1 MTPIIIFVLIALS
14 VLVLYTIL
22 NKPKTE
28 FEDTFVP
35 SAKIKKFKPT
45 KPKSSIK
52 PVSSGVSSG
61 PAKPL
66 GKIEEPAL
74 KRETPL
80 SAKPTKTEAKPKAKK
95 PAPKKSKKPKNNGD
109 QLLHS

>member
-22 NKPKTE
+22 NKSNQETE
-28 FEDTFVP
+28 NTFVP
-35 SAKIKKFKPT
+35 SERVKKFKPT
-45 KPKSSIK
+45 KPAKQTK
-52 PVSSGVSSG
+52 PLSSGVSSG

-66 GKIEEPAL
+66 GKIEEPAV
-74 KRETPL
+74 KKETPPVVKTD
-80 SAKPTKTEAKPKAKK
+80 AKVKAKK
-95 PAPKKSKKPKNNGD
+95 AAAKKTKKPKNSNNGD

>member
-1 MTPIIIFVLIALS
+1 MTPIIIFLLISLS
-14 VLVLYTIL
+14 ILVLYTIF
-22 NKPKTE
+22 NRPKTE
-28 FEDTFVP
+28 SEDTFVP
-35 SAKIKKFKPT
+35 APKVKKLKPT
-45 KPKSSIK
+45 K

-74 KRETPL
+74 KKETA
-80 SAKPTKTEAKPKAKK
+80 SVVKTDAKA
-95 PAPKKSKKPKNNGD
+95 KSKKAAAKKTKKPKDNGD

>member
-14 VLVLYTIL
+14 VLVLYTFS
-22 NKPKTE
+22 NKSSQE

-35 SAKIKKFKPT
+35 SNKVKKLKPAKPR
-45 KPKSSIK
+45 SSMIQ
-52 PVSSGVSSG
+52 PASSGASSG

-80 SAKPTKTEAKPKAKK
+80 SAKATKPKAKK

>member
-22 NKPKTE
+22 NKQTTE
-28 FEDTFVP
+28 HESTFVP
-35 SAKIKKFKPT
+35 SARVKKFKPT
-45 KPKSSIK
+45 KPAKQTK
-52 PVSSGVSSG
+52 PLSSGVSSG

-66 GKIEEPAL
+66 GKIEEPAV
-74 KRETPL
+74 KKETPPVVKTD
-80 SAKPTKTEAKPKAKK
+80 AKVKAKK
-95 PAPKKSKKPKNNGD
+95 AAAKKTKKPKNSNNGD

>member
-22 NKPKTE
+22 NKQTTE
-28 FEDTFVP
+28 HESTFVP
-35 SAKIKKFKPT
+35 SARAKKLKPAKPAKQT
-45 KPKSSIK
+45 KPL
-52 PVSSGVSSG
+52 SSG

-66 GKIEEPAL
+66 GKIEEPAV
-74 KRETPL
+74 KKETLPVV
-80 SAKPTKTEAKPKAKK
+80 KTEAKVKAKK
-95 PAPKKSKKPKNNGD
+95 AAAKKTKKPKNNNGD